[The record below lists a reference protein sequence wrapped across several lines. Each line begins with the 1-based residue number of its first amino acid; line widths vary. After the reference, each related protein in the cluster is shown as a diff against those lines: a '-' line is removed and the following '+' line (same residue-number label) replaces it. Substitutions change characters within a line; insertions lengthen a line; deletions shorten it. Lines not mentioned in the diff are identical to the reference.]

1 MPHEYRMPRAIRD
14 KLHAVY
20 EKQERGDRGE
30 VAVLEAASELG
41 YEVEDATETPSKT
54 EPGSYSRDVK
64 LVKREPGPWG
74 EVVHAAWAHFNHPGR
89 DYEDHRDE
97 WYMYFL

>member
-41 YEVEDATETPSKT
+41 YEVEDATETQSTT
-54 EPGSYSRDVK
+54 EPGSYSRNVQ
-64 LVKREPGPWG
+64 LGRREPGPWG
-74 EVVHAAWAHFNHPGR
+74 EKVNVGWAHFNYPAKE
-89 DYEDHRDE
+89 YAHRRSE
-97 WYMYFL
+97 WFMYFL